1 MPSME
6 NGVTGLAA
14 PPISPSF
21 AVVDVSSRAI
31 PGEDA
36 SCAVYPIGRVC
47 IFPVEM
53 YNSDEKP
60 ISANA

>member
-6 NGVTGLAA
+6 NDVTGLAA
-14 PPISPSF
+14 RPVSPSF
-21 AVVDVSSRAI
+21 AVVDVSPRAI
-31 PGEDA
+31 PGKDA
-36 SCAVYPIGRVC
+36 SCAVYPVGRIC